1 MSKMMVDIKIGETLR
16 VGDALIKLIHK
27 SGQLARLEVTA
38 NPDIVIQTPNHPARM
53 SVLPNNGVQHH
64 G

>member
-16 VGDALIKLIHK
+16 VGDAAIKLIQK

-38 NPDIVIQTPNHPARM
+38 NSDTAIQIPNHPARM